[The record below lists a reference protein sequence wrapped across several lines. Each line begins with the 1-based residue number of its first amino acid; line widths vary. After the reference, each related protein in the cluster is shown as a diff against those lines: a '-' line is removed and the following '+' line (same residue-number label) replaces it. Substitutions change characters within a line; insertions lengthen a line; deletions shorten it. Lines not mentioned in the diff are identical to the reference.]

1 MGRYSGR
8 VELDAPLRLDRY
20 VAERLALLTR
30 SQFKTRLESARVD
43 GKAAKP
49 SALLSGGELLEL
61 SWKDGEERAFV
72 PEDIA
77 LEVVFENASC
87 LVVDKRQGMVTH
99 PAAGN
104 WTGTLANALL
114 GRLVREGSPV
124 PPRAGIVHRLDK
136 DTSGLIVA
144 AKDERALEYL
154 AAQFRERRA
163 RKEYLAVV
171 QGRLPARE
179 GLVENRLGRDPRDR
193 KRFAVVAGAGDS
205 AGKLAI
211 TKWKVLAE
219 RRAGGEDF
227 SLVALRL
234 RTGRTHQLRVHLR
247 HLGCPILGDPIY
259 GRPSARFPKATLML
273 HARRLRLS
281 FAPGE
286 EPRALVSP
294 LPGRFLE
301 VLSALGVAFPPEGE
315 RDGESE
321 A

>member
-30 SQFKTRLESARVD
+30 SQFKSRLESARVD
-43 GKAAKP
+43 GKPAKP
-49 SALLSGGELLEL
+49 SALLAGGELLEL
-61 SWKDGEERAFV
+61 AWKDGEDRSFV
-72 PEDIA
+72 PEDLP
-77 LEVVFENASC
+77 LEVVFENASA
-87 LVVDKRQGMVTH
+87 LVVDKRQGMVAH

-114 GRLVREGSPV
+114 GRLVRGGSPV

-136 DTSGLIVA
+136 DTSGLVVA
-144 AKDERALEYL
+144 AKDECALEYL
-154 AAQFRERRA
+154 AAQFRERSA
-163 RKEYLAVV
+163 RKDYLAVV
-171 QGRLPARE
+171 QGRLPAPE
-179 GLVENRLGRDPRDR
+179 GVVENRLGRDPRDR
-193 KRFAVVAGAGDS
+193 KRFAVVAEAGGS

-211 TKWKVLAE
+211 TRWKVLAE
-219 RRAGGEDF
+219 RRVGGEDF
-227 SLVALRL
+227 ALLALRL

-273 HARRLRLS
+273 HARLLRLS

-286 EPRALVSP
+286 EPRTLVSP
-294 LPGRFLE
+294 LPGRFVEILA
-301 VLSALGVAFPPEGE
+301 ALGIPLPPELG
-315 RDGESE
+315 RDGD
-321 A
+321 ADA

>member
-30 SQFKTRLESARVD
+30 SQLKVRLESARVD

-61 SWKDGEERAFV
+61 AWKDGEERAFL
-72 PEDIA
+72 PEDIP
-77 LEVVFENASC
+77 LDVVFENGSV

-114 GRLVREGSPV
+114 GRLVRDGSPV

-144 AKDERALEYL
+144 AKDEKALEFL
-154 AAQFRERRA
+154 AAQFRERTA
-163 RKEYLAVV
+163 RKDYLAVV
-171 QGRLPARE
+171 QGRLPAPE

-193 KRFAVVAGAGDS
+193 KRFAVVAPADGS

-211 TKWKVLAE
+211 TKWKVLSE
-219 RRAGGEDF
+219 RRVGSETF
-227 SLVALRL
+227 TLVALRL

-247 HLGCPILGDPIY
+247 QLGCPILGDPVY
-259 GRPSARFPKATLML
+259 GRASARFPAATLML

-286 EPRALVSP
+286 EPRTLVSP
-294 LPGRFLE
+294 LPGRFVE
-301 VLSALGVAFPPEGE
+301 VLAALGFTFPPESRWEGE
-315 RDGESE
+315 ADI
-321 A
+321 